1 MYRSGVGASGSRTRS
16 CIGAEVVQWAS
27 RHAEDGIAVKP
38 HGSTRVAGWIVQR
51 GNSRR
56 WLAEEA
62 LLESERKYR
71 MLIKGGVKDCAI
83 LMLGPNG
90 EIRSWK
96 CGAGHACC

>member
-1 MYRSGVGASGSRTRS
+1 
-16 CIGAEVVQWAS
+16 VQWVS

-51 GNSRR
+51 DNSRR
-56 WLAEEA
+56 GLAEEA

-71 MLIKGGVKDCAI
+71 MLIKGVKDCAI

-96 CGAGHACC
+96 CGGGHACC